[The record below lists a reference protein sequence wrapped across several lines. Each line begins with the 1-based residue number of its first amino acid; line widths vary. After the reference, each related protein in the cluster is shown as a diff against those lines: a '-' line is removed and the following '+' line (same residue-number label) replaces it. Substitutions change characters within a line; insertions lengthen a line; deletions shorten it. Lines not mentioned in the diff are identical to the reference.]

1 MALKALI
8 LRKKIDAKKKELETL
23 RAKDADFEKR
33 AAELTA
39 AIEEAQSEEDTATVE
54 EMASAFEAEQA
65 GHEDA
70 KAALEREIGELEEDL
85 QNEERKQD
93 TTPKEPEKRKEVAG
107 MNTRSKVFAKMS
119 VADREAMFAR
129 EDVKGWLQE
138 TRNAMQEKRALTN
151 VGLTIP
157 DVFLGLLRENL
168 ENYSKLYK
176 HVNVRALSGEGR
188 MVIMGTIPEAIWT
201 DCCANL
207 NELDLNFN
215 DVEINCW
222 KVGGYFAVCNATLE
236 DSDIDLAGELLTAI
250 GQAIGLALDKAILYG
265 TGSRMPLGIVT
276 RLAQTSQPG
285 DYPAT
290 ARDWVDLHTSNIRSI
305 SAEYTGVNL
314 YAQIALASGYAK
326 GKYARGEKV
335 WIMNETTYTKLIAEA
350 MSMNAAGAIVTGI
363 GGTMPVIGG
372 IIEVLNFIPNNVIIG
387 GYFELYLLGERAGKK
402 FATSEHVRFLQDQTV
417 FKGTARYDG
426 QPVIAE
432 AFVAIGLAGTTPNA
446 TMTFAPDYANTDMN
460 TLTVVAAAGSAA
472 GKTVLTVTNTVAQ
485 SNPVLKYKIGNYAAD
500 LAVGDTVTGYT
511 DLTSGTTAITAAAG
525 TIITVAELDAAG
537 KVVSAGTVASVPKTT

>member
-8 LRKKIDAKKKELETL
+8 LRKKIDAKKKELEAL

-129 EDVKGWLQE
+129 EDVKGWLQD
-138 TRNAMQEKRALTN
+138 TRSAIKEKRALTN

-157 DVFLGLLRENL
+157 EVFLGLLRENL

-176 HVNVRALSGEGR
+176 HVNVRALNGEGR

-222 KVGGYFAVCNATLE
+222 KVGGYYAVCNATLE

-326 GKYARGEKV
+326 GKYARGQKV
-335 WIMNETTYTKLIAEA
+335 WIMNDTTYTKLIAEA
-350 MSMNAAGAIVTGI
+350 MGTNAAGAIVAGI

-372 IIEVLNFIPNNVIIG
+372 TIEVLDFIPNNVIIG